1 MKFEQFKRGLWRRIN
16 QALPI
21 RWTTTQELALRD
33 PGCWQE
39 LLPAREADWPQRI
52 ASGEVPYEL
61 RRYLPPQ
68 LESKGVLRLRNAW
81 VSTQDGWV
89 FTQGGE
95 RVLNLSGF
103 YRLPQIA
110 PRVRLPFPRFHR
122 RHLPGVTLSLVSMWT
137 TQNFYHYSMDAISR
151 LHLIKRAGIG
161 WEEMDQ
167 VLVPVLDTP
176 SARRWVEA
184 AGIPKEKIIPVR
196 YGERLLVQA
205 EHLICGSF
213 PGMRRTVSAEAVE
226 FLQRLCHFA
235 PAEMPRRLFV
245 YRRSHSRSL
254 LNEDEVWAMLSPLG
268 FERVEPA
275 QVANPEQVFSEAE
288 AVVGV
293 HGAALTNLL
302 FCKRGTKVLELLPS
316 DHTYPCYLSMAHH
329 AGLHYDALICPST
342 QVVER
347 PLEEAY
353 NSNFDFTVNREALA
367 ARLVALGLTS
377 GRTAVVGN

>member
-1 MKFEQFKRGLWRRIN
+1 MRFDQFKRGLWRRIN
-16 QALPI
+16 HALPI

-39 LLPAREADWPQRI
+39 LVPAREADWPEHI
-52 ASGEVPYEL
+52 ASGEVPYQL
-61 RRYLPPQ
+61 RQYMPPK
-68 LESKGVLRLRNAW
+68 LESKGVLRLHKAW

-89 FTQGGE
+89 FTKGGE

-103 YRLPQIA
+103 HRLHQIA

-122 RHLPGVTLSLVSMWT
+122 RSLPGVTLSLLSTWT
-137 TQNFYHYSMDAISR
+137 TQNFYHFSMDAISR
-151 LHLIKRAGIG
+151 LHLIKRAGID
-161 WEEMDQ
+161 WREIDH
-167 VLVPVLDTP
+167 VLLPVLDSA

-184 AGIPKEKIIPVR
+184 AGIPREKIIPVR
-196 YGERLLVQA
+196 HGKRFLVQA

-213 PGMRRTVSAEAVE
+213 PGMRRTCSAEAVE
-226 FLQRLCHFA
+226 FLQGLRHFA
-235 PAEMPRRLFV
+235 PAKKPRRLFV
-245 YRRSHSRSL
+245 CRRSHSRLL
-254 LNEDEVWAMLSPLG
+254 LNEDEVWALLFPLG

-275 QVANPEQVFSEAE
+275 QVANAEQVFSEAE

-302 FCKRGTKVLELLPS
+302 FCKPGTKVLELLPS
-316 DHTYPCYLSMAHH
+316 DHSYPCYISMAHH

-347 PLEEAY
+347 PIEEVY
-353 NSNFDFTVNREALA
+353 DSNFDFTVSREALA
-367 ARLVALGLTS
+367 GRLVALGLTS
-377 GRTAVVGN
+377 GARP

>member
-1 MKFEQFKRGLWRRIN
+1 MRFDQFKRGLWRRIN
-16 QALPI
+16 YALPI

-39 LLPAREADWPQRI
+39 LVPARKADWPEHI
-52 ASGEVPYEL
+52 ASGKVPYEL
-61 RRYLPPQ
+61 LRYMPPQ
-68 LESKGVLRLRNAW
+68 LESKGVLRLHKAW

-89 FTQGGE
+89 FTKGGE

-103 YRLPQIA
+103 HRLHQVA

-122 RHLPGVTLSLVSMWT
+122 RSLPGVTLSLLSMWT
-137 TQNFYHYSMDAISR
+137 TQNFYHFSMDAIAR
-151 LHLIKRAGIG
+151 LHLIKRAGID
-161 WEEMDQ
+161 WREIDQ
-167 VLVPVLDTP
+167 VLLPVLDSA

-184 AGIPKEKIIPVR
+184 AGIPREKIIPVR
-196 YGERLLVQA
+196 YGERFLVQA

-213 PGMRRTVSAEAVE
+213 PGMRRTCSAEAVE
-226 FLQRLCHFA
+226 FLQGLRHFA
-235 PAEMPRRLFV
+235 PAEKPRRLFV
-245 YRRSHSRSL
+245 YRRSHSRLL
-254 LNEDEVWAMLSPLG
+254 LNEDEVWALLFPLG

-275 QVANPEQVFSEAE
+275 QVANAEQVFSEAE

-302 FCKRGTKVLELLPS
+302 FCKPGTKVLELLPS
-316 DHTYPCYLSMAHH
+316 DHSYPCYISMAHH

-347 PLEEAY
+347 PIEEAY
-353 NSNFDFTVNREALA
+353 NSNFDFTVSREALA
-367 ARLVALGLTS
+367 GRLVALGLTS
-377 GRTAVVGN
+377 GARP